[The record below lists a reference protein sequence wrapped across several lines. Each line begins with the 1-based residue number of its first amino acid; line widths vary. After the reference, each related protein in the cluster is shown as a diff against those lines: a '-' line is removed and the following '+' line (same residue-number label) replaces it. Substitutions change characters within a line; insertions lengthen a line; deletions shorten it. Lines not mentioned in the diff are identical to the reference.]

1 MVSVRAAKVKKLL
14 TLFLS
19 PLEFFSGIRGE
30 WPAEWKLGAP
40 PEVGPDSL
48 FAFARQLCRP
58 RRWHPGDSRPQVPND
73 AGKRGAQERRPG
85 CRLPPARAEEVGG
98 GPHGRADDTDFRV
111 RQRGR
116 RRPWQ
121 GPVARTP
128 SGPERERHP
137 AIETRAEGRV
147 QETALGRG
155 YVLCSLQVLPSL
167 YHGGSLR
174 RTFGGC
180 LFACLL
186 AVGERP

>member
-40 PEVGPDSL
+40 PEVGPIPYSPSRGSCAGL
-48 FAFARQLCRP
+48 GGGTQETVGRKCRMMRGRAR
-58 RRWHPGDSRPQVPND
+58 
-73 AGKRGAQERRPG
+73 E
-85 CRLPPARAEEVGG
+85 

-128 SGPERERHP
+128 SGPERERRP
-137 AIETRAEGRV
+137 AIETR
-147 QETALGRG
+147 
-155 YVLCSLQVLPSL
+155 
-167 YHGGSLR
+167 
-174 RTFGGC
+174 
-180 LFACLL
+180 
-186 AVGERP
+186 

>member
-1 MVSVRAAKVKKLL
+1 M
-14 TLFLS
+14 
-19 PLEFFSGIRGE
+19 
-30 WPAEWKLGAP
+30 
-40 PEVGPDSL
+40 
-48 FAFARQLCRP
+48 
-58 RRWHPGDSRPQVPND
+58 
-73 AGKRGAQERRPG
+73 
-85 CRLPPARAEEVGG
+85 GG
-98 GPHGRADDTDFRV
+98 GPHGQADDTDFRV

-128 SGPERERHP
+128 SGPERERRP

-186 AVGERP
+186 WGNSRNANLRSDHSRWH